1 MQGTTHLRTNL
12 LLCLL
17 VTLAGLDGVLGG
29 LGLGDSLLNS
39 DEPSVTLSGGR
50 SLKGV
55 LVTGEL
61 ECESKSTVL
70 GEVGR
75 VGLFTC

>member
-1 MQGTTHLRTNL
+1 MRGTTRIRTNL
-12 LLCLL
+12 LLCLF
-17 VTLAGLDGVLGG
+17 VALAGLDGVLGG
-29 LGLGDSLLNS
+29 LGLGDGLLDGN
-39 DEPSVTLSGGR
+39 EPSVTLGGGR

-55 LVTGEL
+55 LVAGEL

-70 GEVGR
+70 GKVSR